1 MTYDGIVRG
10 TYRKFFIPTAISTMS
25 IAVMNLLNILFAG
38 LFFGNGG
45 SYVVGLALPVV
56 IFSSIITY
64 FFGVGGGI
72 AISIR
77 QGRGDRREAGGLFT
91 AAVTGTVVL
100 GAAAAVLGGLGAGL
114 LLPVLG
120 AKTAA
125 EQALAGGY
133 LRILFLGM
141 PGVLLCGVLN
151 VILRNDNQPKLAMA
165 GTLVSILSNLAL
177 LGLFIGV
184 LRLPVWCIALATVL
198 SNTLCALVYLGYFF
212 FGKSTLKF
220 QRVPFCACIREIA
233 QPGFAGSMIFLTQT
247 ILTVVINNILLAVGG
262 AAGIAAYGVVKYV
275 ITLIYAVY
283 DSINDSAQPM
293 FSVYYGERDQNSI
306 RLTAKTAGRF
316 LLAAVAALCAGLW
329 LLAPLFSRLFSLE
342 VTGAVRTIGAAC
354 LFSGAVA
361 FLNSVYRA
369 TGRAW
374 LSLIFT
380 ALDNLLL
387 PVVLIYVLTYGLG
400 MGVAGVWAALALA
413 ELLTLGLMALTARG
427 NLLRL
432 GGMDTPPEKVYQT
445 LILNDEANIVAI
457 TEEIQA
463 FCRRNEVDEKKQYY
477 ILLCLEEIA
486 VNIIHYGFRD
496 GREHYI
502 DIRIVA
508 GGNVLLNIRDDA
520 IQFDPTAKVE
530 ADVTSSAEERD
541 IGGLG
546 IYLVK
551 KVAKEFS
558 YKRVIGFNNLHIV
571 L

>member
-1 MTYDGIVRG
+1 M
-10 TYRKFFIPTAISTMS
+10 
-25 IAVMNLLNILFAG
+25 
-38 LFFGNGG
+38 
-45 SYVVGLALPVV
+45 
-56 IFSSIITY
+56 
-64 FFGVGGGI
+64 
-72 AISIR
+72 
-77 QGRGDRREAGGLFT
+77 
-91 AAVTGTVVL
+91 
-100 GAAAAVLGGLGAGL
+100 
-114 LLPVLG
+114 
-120 AKTAA
+120 
-125 EQALAGGY
+125 
-133 LRILFLGM
+133 
-141 PGVLLCGVLN
+141 
-151 VILRNDNQPKLAMA
+151 
-165 GTLVSILSNLAL
+165 
-177 LGLFIGV
+177 
-184 LRLPVWCIALATVL
+184 
-198 SNTLCALVYLGYFF
+198 
-212 FGKSTLKF
+212 
-220 QRVPFCACIREIA
+220 
-233 QPGFAGSMIFLTQT
+233 
-247 ILTVVINNILLAVGG
+247 
-262 AAGIAAYGVVKYV
+262 
-275 ITLIYAVY
+275 Y

-316 LLAAVAALCAGLW
+316 LLAAVATLYAGLW

-374 LSLIFT
+374 LSLVFT

-387 PVVLIYVLTYGLG
+387 PIVLIYVLTYGLG

-413 ELLTLGLMALTARG
+413 ELLTLALMALTARG

-463 FCRRNEVDEKKQYY
+463 FCRRNEIDEKKQYY